1 MKRIERRMLASGVA
15 AMLTLAMLPSALA
28 AEGKVNT
35 SSLVMRKSASKTS
48 EAVQTLSKGDELTI
62 KSESGDWYRVSYG
75 KYTGYVMKKYV
86 KVTKGKV
93 EQSQPDKSQ
102 SGTPATPSTSTGSLR
117 SGSSGE
123 RVKSLQTQL
132 QAAGL
137 YSGAIDG
144 KFGSATENAVRAFQR
159 KLGLKVDGVAGTK
172 TLAALSGQDA
182 TEPDDDA
189 VPAVSLRPGA
199 KGEAVKALQRR
210 LKTLTLY
217 NGSIDGKY
225 GTGTENA
232 VRAFQRRMGLKVD
245 GIAGQATL
253 QALETAKVDDVR
265 TTEQLDWFSH
275 TDTIPKKAV
284 VTIKDCKTGKTF
296 QAKRWSG
303 ASHMDTE
310 PLTAEDTAIMKE
322 IYGGA
327 WSWDRRAILVK
338 YDGHVYAAS
347 MNGMPHG
354 TSTID
359 NGFDGHFCVH
369 FTGSKTHGTDRVDED
384 HQAAVAQATQY
395 SW

>member
-1 MKRIERRMLASGVA
+1 MNRIERRMLASGVA
-15 AMLTLAMLPSALA
+15 AMLTLSMLPTALA

-48 EAVQTLSKGDELTI
+48 EAVQTLSQGDEVTI
-62 KSESGDWYRVSYG
+62 KSESGDWYRISYG
-75 KYTGYVMKKYV
+75 KYSGYVMKQYV
-86 KVTKGKV
+86 KVTKGDV
-93 EQSQPDKSQ
+93 EQSDTASK
-102 SGTPATPSTSTGSLR
+102 PSSSTDSLR
-117 SGSSGE
+117 SGASGNQ
-123 RVKSLQTQL
+123 VKTLQTQL

-144 KFGSATENAVRAFQR
+144 KFGTATENAVRAFQR

-172 TLAALSGQDA
+172 TLAALSGQNTTEDTA
-182 TEPDDDA
+182 TGT
-189 VPAVSLRPGA
+189 LRPGA
-199 KGEAVKALQRR
+199 TGEAVKAMQRR

-217 NGSIDGKY
+217 TGSIDGKY

-253 QALETAKVDDVR
+253 QALETAKAEDVCA
-265 TTEQLDWFSH
+265 TEQLEWFSH

-310 PLTAEDTAIMKE
+310 PLTAEDTAKMKE

-384 HQAAVAQATQY
+384 HQAAVAQAAQY
-395 SW
+395 VW

>member
-1 MKRIERRMLASGVA
+1 MNRIERRMLASGVA
-15 AMLTLAMLPSALA
+15 AMLTLSMLPTALA

-48 EAVQTLSKGDELTI
+48 EAVQTLSQGDEVTI
-62 KSESGDWYRVSYG
+62 KSESGDWYRISYG
-75 KYTGYVMKKYV
+75 KYSGYVMKQYV
-86 KVTKGKV
+86 KVTKGDV
-93 EQSQPDKSQ
+93 EQSDTASK
-102 SGTPATPSTSTGSLR
+102 PSSSTDSLR
-117 SGSSGE
+117 SGASGNQ
-123 RVKSLQTQL
+123 VKTLQTQL

-144 KFGSATENAVRAFQR
+144 KFGTATENAVRAFQR

-172 TLAALSGQDA
+172 TLAALSGQSTTEDTA
-182 TEPDDDA
+182 TGT
-189 VPAVSLRPGA
+189 LRPGA
-199 KGEAVKALQRR
+199 TGEAVKAMQRR

-217 NGSIDGKY
+217 TGSIDGKY

-253 QALETAKVDDVR
+253 QALETAKAEDVCA
-265 TTEQLDWFSH
+265 TEQLEWFSH

-310 PLTAEDTAIMKE
+310 PLTAEDTAKMKE

-384 HQAAVAQATQY
+384 HQAAVAQAAQY
-395 SW
+395 VW

>member
-62 KSESGDWYRVSYG
+62 KSETGDWYRVSYG

-102 SGTPATPSTSTGSLR
+102 SGTAATPSTSTGSLR
-117 SGSSGE
+117 SGASGE

-199 KGEAVKALQRR
+199 KGDAVKALQRR

>member
-1 MKRIERRMLASGVA
+1 MKRIERRMLASGVV

-62 KSESGDWYRVSYG
+62 KSETGDWYRVSYG

-102 SGTPATPSTSTGSLR
+102 SGTAATPSTSTGSLR
-117 SGSSGE
+117 SGASGE

-199 KGEAVKALQRR
+199 KGDAVKALQRR

>member
-1 MKRIERRMLASGVA
+1 MKQIKRRMLASGVA

-35 SSLVMRKSASKTS
+35 SSLVLRKSASKTS

-62 KSESGDWYRVSYG
+62 KSESGDWYKVSYG

-86 KVTKGKV
+86 KVTKGTV
-93 EQSQPDKSQ
+93 EKSQTDKSQ
-102 SGTPATPSTSTGSLR
+102 SDTSSATATGTGSLR
-117 SGSSGE
+117 SGASGD

-144 KFGSATENAVRAFQR
+144 KFGTATENAVRAFQR

-172 TLAALSGQDA
+172 TLAALSGEEIKE
-182 TEPDDDA
+182 EPT
-189 VPAVSLRPGA
+189 STTLRPGD
-199 KGEAVKALQRR
+199 KGEAVKAMQRR

-217 NGSIDGKY
+217 SGSIDGKY

-245 GIAGQATL
+245 GVAGQATL
-253 QALETAKVDDVR
+253 QALETAKVEDVR
-265 TTEQLDWFSH
+265 TTELLNWFSH
-275 TDTIPKKAV
+275 TDAIPKKSV

-310 PLTAEDTAIMKE
+310 PLTAEDTAIIKE

-327 WSWDRRAILVK
+327 WSWDRRPILVK

-384 HQAAVAQATQY
+384 HQAAVAQAAQY
-395 SW
+395 AW

>member
-1 MKRIERRMLASGVA
+1 MA
-15 AMLTLAMLPSALA
+15 
-28 AEGKVNT
+28 NT
-35 SSLVMRKSASKTS
+35 LVM
-48 EAVQTLSKGDELTI
+48 L
-62 KSESGDWYRVSYG
+62 
-75 KYTGYVMKKYV
+75 MKQYV
-86 KVTKGKV
+86 KVTKGDV
-93 EQSQPDKSQ
+93 EQSDTASK
-102 SGTPATPSTSTGSLR
+102 PSSSTDSLR
-117 SGSSGE
+117 SGASGNQ
-123 RVKSLQTQL
+123 VKTLQTQL

-144 KFGSATENAVRAFQR
+144 KFGTATENAVRAFQR

-172 TLAALSGQDA
+172 TLAALSGQNA
-182 TEPDDDA
+182 TEDTA
-189 VPAVSLRPGA
+189 TGTLRPGA
-199 KGEAVKALQRR
+199 TGEAVKAMQRR

-217 NGSIDGKY
+217 TGSIDGKF

-253 QALETAKVDDVR
+253 QALETAKAEDVCA
-265 TTEQLDWFSH
+265 TEQLEWFSH

-310 PLTAEDTAIMKE
+310 PLTAEDTAKMKE

-369 FTGSKTHGTDRVDED
+369 LTGSKTHGTDRVDED
-384 HQAAVAQATQY
+384 HQAAVAQAAQY
-395 SW
+395 VW

>member
-1 MKRIERRMLASGVA
+1 MNRIERRMLASVVA
-15 AMLTLAMLPSALA
+15 AMLTLSMLPTALA

-48 EAVQTLSKGDELTI
+48 EAVQTLSQGDEVTI
-62 KSESGDWYRVSYG
+62 KSESGDWYRISYG
-75 KYTGYVMKKYV
+75 KYSGYVMKQYV
-86 KVTKGKV
+86 KVTKGDV
-93 EQSQPDKSQ
+93 EQSDTASK
-102 SGTPATPSTSTGSLR
+102 PSSSTDSLR
-117 SGSSGE
+117 SGASGNQ
-123 RVKSLQTQL
+123 VKTLQTQL

-144 KFGSATENAVRAFQR
+144 KFGTATENAVRAFQR

-172 TLAALSGQDA
+172 TLAALSGQNA
-182 TEPDDDA
+182 TEDTA
-189 VPAVSLRPGA
+189 TGTLRPGA
-199 KGEAVKALQRR
+199 TGEAVKAMQRR

-217 NGSIDGKY
+217 TGSIDGKF

-253 QALETAKVDDVR
+253 QALETAKAEDVCA
-265 TTEQLDWFSH
+265 TEQLEWFSH

-310 PLTAEDTAIMKE
+310 PLTAEDTAKMKE

-384 HQAAVAQATQY
+384 HQAAVAQAAQY
-395 SW
+395 VW